1 MFSSENFINFLSVS
15 GFFIGLIFAIFQNL
29 EPFQF
34 LYAVLT
40 IFALFYIIALASSSF
55 FIKYLGVKKV
65 FYLDKEQLEKTIDF
79 QIDELDK
86 KEEIIR
92 EAHYFIKELEK
103 EELDIYKHK
112 EQKR

>member
-1 MFSSENFINFLSVS
+1 MFSSENFIYFLSVS

-55 FIKYLGVKKV
+55 L
-65 FYLDKEQLEKTIDF
+65 
-79 QIDELDK
+79 
-86 KEEIIR
+86 
-92 EAHYFIKELEK
+92 
-103 EELDIYKHK
+103 
-112 EQKR
+112 

>member
-1 MFSSENFINFLSVS
+1 M
-15 GFFIGLIFAIFQNL
+15 
-29 EPFQF
+29 
-34 LYAVLT
+34 
-40 IFALFYIIALASSSF
+40 
-55 FIKYLGVKKV
+55 
-65 FYLDKEQLEKTIDF
+65 DKEQLEKTIDF